1 MDIENNTLSEEEINE
16 FKDYIMQNWVYMIWE
31 DDKDVVKKNLMLI
44 LSLKDEFDDFIVWQA
59 ESLLKKWD
67 ENYNKIWKLKND
79 IKEWIDNSI

>member
-31 DDKDVVKKNLMLI
+31 EDKDVVRKNLMLI
-44 LSLKDEFDDFIVWQA
+44 ISLKDEFDDFIVWQA